1 MWPAFGSASRELM
14 STGSVLVVIP
24 ARAGSSRLP
33 RKPLRLIAGRTL
45 LHRTIAMARMAIRGI
60 ADAQLIVATDDG
72 EIADHARAAQCDAVM
87 TDSAIATGSGR
98 ALAAAMQMT
107 APPSFVVNLQ
117 GDSPF
122 QPENALGA
130 VIAALQSGAQV
141 ATPVIALDW
150 AALDALREHKRRSP
164 FSGTTCAR
172 AADGRALWFSKTV
185 IPVIRGEEALRASQP
200 LSPVWRH
207 VGLYG
212 YTLDTLRCFERA
224 PPTVLENLEG
234 LEQLRLLE
242 LGIPITTV
250 PVPPPR
256 FDSSGIDTEAD
267 VQRVEALIAA
277 YGDPTPLL

>member
-1 MWPAFGSASRELM
+1 M
-14 STGSVLVVIP
+14 
-24 ARAGSSRLP
+24 P

-45 LHRTIAMARMAIRGI
+45 LHRTIAMARAAISGI
-60 ADAQLIVATDDG
+60 ADAELVVATDDR
-72 EIADHARAAQCDAVM
+72 EIADHANGAGCAAAM

-98 ALAAAMQMT
+98 ALAAALQRP
-107 APPSFVVNLQ
+107 APPRFVVNLQ

-122 QPENALGA
+122 QPQGALRA
-130 VIAALQSGAQV
+130 VIAALHAGAEV

-150 AALDALREHKRRSP
+150 QALDALRDHKLRSP

-172 AADGRALWFSKTV
+172 APDGRALWFSKTI
-185 IPVIRGEEALRASQP
+185 IPAIRDEQALRATQP

-212 YTLDTLRCFERA
+212 YTLEALTRFEA
-224 PPTVLENLEG
+224 TPPTTLEQLEG

-242 LGIPITTV
+242 LGIPVTTV
-250 PVPPPR
+250 AVDPPI

-267 VQRVEALIAA
+267 IQRVEALIATH
-277 YGDPTPLL
+277 GDPTPA

>member
-1 MWPAFGSASRELM
+1 MICSTQASPEPVNPTLI
-14 STGSVLVVIP
+14 VIP

-45 LHRTIAMARMAIRGI
+45 LHRTIAMARAATHGLEG
-60 ADAQLIVATDDG
+60 AQLLVATDDS
-72 EIADHARAAQCDAVM
+72 EIAAHAEGVGCRAVM

-98 ALAAAMQMT
+98 ALAAARQL
-107 APPSFVVNLQ
+107 AIPPRFIVNLQ

-122 QPENALGA
+122 QPEGALRA
-130 VIAALQSGAQV
+130 VIAALEAGAQV

-150 AALDALREHKRRSP
+150 AALDALRDHKTRSP

-172 AADGRALWFSKTV
+172 APDGRALWFSKTI
-185 IPVIRGEEALRASQP
+185 IPAIRDEEKLREHQS

-212 YTLDTLRCFERA
+212 YTLDALTRFEA
-224 PPTVLENLEG
+224 TPPTALENLEG
-234 LEQLRLLE
+234 LEQLRLIE
-242 LGIPITTV
+242 LGIPVTTV
-250 PVPPPR
+250 AVPPPR

-267 VQRVEALIAA
+267 IARVEALIATH
-277 YGDPTPLL
+277 GDPTPPL

>member
-1 MWPAFGSASRELM
+1 VTRI
-14 STGSVLVVIP
+14 LVVIP

-45 LHRTIAMARMAIRGI
+45 LHRTIAMARAAIGARDDIG
-60 ADAQLIVATDDG
+60 LVVATDD
-72 EIADHARAAQCDAVM
+72 EDIAAHARACECDAVM
-87 TDSAIATGSGR
+87 TDSAISTGSGR
-98 ALAAAMQMT
+98 ALAAARL
-107 APPSFVVNLQ
+107 APERPDFIVNLQ

-122 QPENALGA
+122 QPHGALAA
-130 VIAALQSGAQV
+130 VIAALEAGAQV

-150 AALDALREHKRRSP
+150 AALDALRDHKTRSP

-172 AADGRALWFSKTV
+172 APDGRAYWFSKTI
-185 IPVIRGEEALRASQP
+185 IPAIRDEPTLRAAGP

-212 YTLDTLRCFERA
+212 YAFDALARFEAAA
-224 PPTVLENLEG
+224 PTALETLEG

-242 LGIPITTV
+242 LGVPIMTV
-250 PVPPPR
+250 PVDPPL

-267 VQRVEALIAA
+267 IARVEALIADH
-277 YGDPTPLL
+277 GDPTPA

>member
-1 MWPAFGSASRELM
+1 M
-14 STGSVLVVIP
+14 VVIP

-45 LHRTIAMARMAIRGI
+45 LHRTIAMARAAIGARTDTI
-60 ADAQLIVATDDG
+60 LVVATDDDA
-72 EIADHARAAQCDAVM
+72 IADHARAAGCDAVM

-98 ALAAAMQMT
+98 ALAAALAQS
-107 APPSFVVNLQ
+107 APPRFVINLQ

-122 QPENALGA
+122 QPEGALGA
-130 VIAALQSGAQV
+130 VIDALQAGAPV

-150 AALDALREHKRRSP
+150 PALDALREHKSRSP

-172 AADGRALWFSKTV
+172 APDGRALWFSKTI
-185 IPVIRGEEALRASQP
+185 IPAIRGEDRLRDTAP
-200 LSPVWRH
+200 RSPIWRH

-212 YTLDTLRCFERA
+212 YALNALQQFEA
-224 PPTVLENLEG
+224 CPPTALENLEG

-242 LGIPITTV
+242 LGIPVMTV
-250 PVPPPR
+250 AVDPPR

-267 VQRVEALIAA
+267 ISRVEALIAL
-277 YGDPTPLL
+277 YGDPTPPL